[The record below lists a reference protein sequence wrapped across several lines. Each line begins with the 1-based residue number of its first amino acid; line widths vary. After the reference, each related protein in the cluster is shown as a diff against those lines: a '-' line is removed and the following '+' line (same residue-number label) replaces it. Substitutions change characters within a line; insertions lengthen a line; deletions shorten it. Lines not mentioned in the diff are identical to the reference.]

1 MITNLIFIIV
11 TLLFSGKCRSEL
23 HKNARSRV
31 KSYYVV
37 TTNTAHCVRL
47 VTAEKWSII
56 LAVSSTSLLFFWRVR
71 AVYKDSPIVCG
82 LFFLSWMAVSCSC
95 ILHTRFQVFLLD
107 LERIREAGQCFT
119 VGEYS
124 AFIMTSTLVS
134 MVNDLLIFCA
144 ITYRLMNMA
153 EVGDPT
159 PKKRLMV
166 AVSGRHLPAFPR
178 TLLQD
183 GQAYFL

>member
-1 MITNLIFIIV
+1 MPLS
-11 TLLFSGKCRSEL
+11 LHGRSSIE
-23 HKNARSRV
+23 
-31 KSYYVV
+31 SYKV
-37 TTNTAHCVRL
+37 TTDTTHCVKL
-47 VTAEKWSII
+47 VTAEKWSVMV
-56 LAVSSTSLLFFWRVR
+56 AVSSTSLLFFWRVR
-71 AVYKDSPIVCG
+71 AVYKDSLVVCG
-82 LFFLSWMAVSCSC
+82 FFFISWVAVSCTC

-107 LERIREAGQCFT
+107 LERIQQAGRCFT
-119 VGEYS
+119 VGDYS

-153 EVGDPT
+153 EVCDPT

-166 AVSGRHLPAFPR
+166 AAFGRHLPAFSR